1 MSFSSTVTSFE
12 ATHRLICTQPPC
24 WEAKAGPEDKK
35 TLKDGESHQTVI
47 TSNPEK
53 AQVGQTG

>member
-12 ATHRLICTQPPC
+12 ATHRLICMQPPC
-24 WEAKAGPEDKK
+24 WEAKAGPENKK
-35 TLKDGESHQTVI
+35 TPKDGESHWTVI